1 MPDTPSNPSQ
11 WFKDKSNTL
20 SKWYQN
26 KDSTIRKYV
35 RYMLSRTAQMFV
47 YQNLPSTMSPQFME
61 TALQSYG
68 QLCIAR
74 IPSSALLPDAVIN
87 TDELLPTDPIPG
99 PGVDLDRIIEQADE
113 ATDELTGS
121 SAASS
126 LANGIYYFK
135 TETGGRPDIYY
146 RPTKCIVANPL
157 FKESQSFTI
166 GKDCVLL
173 RNDIYSQGLL
183 PIMFRYAK
191 EYIESDITIIST
203 FLNTR
208 VRTIIEASNG
218 PEIESARA
226 FLADIE
232 AGKMSVI
239 TSRPML
245 DGIKVWSEAN
255 ASTASILAQVIEAR
269 QALQVAWY
277 NELGI
282 DPNFSLK
289 REYVS
294 AEEIGSNTDLLM
306 PLVDHML
313 VCRKNGVDAI
323 NRIFGTDIKV
333 EKASAWAH
341 KSRMAQSNAVEL
353 VSELSQENKDGENDN
368 VSGNAEPDKN
378 SA

>member
-1 MPDTPSNPSQ
+1 MPDTPPNPST
-11 WFKDKSNTL
+11 WFRDRASNL
-20 SKWYQN
+20 AKWYQN

-35 RYMLSRTAQMFV
+35 RYMLSRTTQMFV
-47 YQNLPSTMSPQFME
+47 YHNMPASISPQFME
-61 TALQSYG
+61 TALQEYG

-74 IPSSALLPDAVIN
+74 IPSSALLPDQVIN
-87 TDELLPTDPIPG
+87 TDELLPLDPIPS
-99 PGVDLDRIIEQADE
+99 PGVDLNKIIETADE
-113 ATDELTGS
+113 ATADLTGS
-121 SAASS
+121 TASS
-126 LANGIYYFK
+126 PSNIYFFQCS
-135 TETGGRPDIYY
+135 TGGRPDIYY

-166 GKDCVLL
+166 GKDCVLM
-173 RNDIYSQGLL
+173 RNDIFAQGLL

-191 EYIESDITIIST
+191 EYIESDITIISS

-208 VRTIIEASNG
+208 VRTIIEASEG
-218 PEIESARA
+218 PEIESARQ

-232 AGKMSVI
+232 AGKMSAI
-239 TSRPML
+239 TSRPL
-245 DGIKVWSEAN
+245 IDGIKVWTESQ
-255 ASTASILAQVIEAR
+255 SSSASILTQVIEAR

-313 VCRKNGVDAI
+313 VCRKNAVDAI
-323 NRIFGTDIKV
+323 NRLFGTNIEV

-341 KSRMAQSNAVEL
+341 KSRMAQSNAIEL
-353 VSELSQENKDGENDN
+353 VSELSQEGGNGNGPNDN
-368 VSGNAEPDKN
+368 VSSDSEPDKN
-378 SA
+378 PA

>member
-1 MPDTPSNPSQ
+1 MADTPANPSQ
-11 WFKDKSNTL
+11 WFKDSSNRL

-26 KDSTIRKYV
+26 KESTIRKYV

-47 YQNLPSTMSPQFME
+47 YNNMPNSISPLFME
-61 TALQSYG
+61 TALQEYG

-74 IPSSALLPDAVIN
+74 VPNSELLSGNVIN
-87 TDELLPTDPIPG
+87 TDELLPLDPIPS
-99 PGVDLDRIIEQADE
+99 PGVDLQQIIETADE
-113 ATDELTGS
+113 PTQDLTGS
-121 SAASS
+121 TADASATSD
-126 LANGIYYFK
+126 IYYFQCS
-135 TETGGRPDIYY
+135 TGGRPDIYY

-157 FKESQSFTI
+157 FKESHSFTI
-166 GKDCVLL
+166 GKDCVLI
-173 RNDIYSQGLL
+173 RNDIFSQGLL

-191 EYIESDITIIST
+191 EYIEADITIVSS

-208 VRTIIEASNG
+208 VRTIIEASEG
-218 PEIESARA
+218 PEIESARQ

-232 AGKMSVI
+232 AGKMSAI
-239 TSRPML
+239 TSRPLL
-245 DGIKVWSEAN
+245 DGIKVWSESQSSS
-255 ASTASILAQVIEAR
+255 ASVLTQVIEAR
-269 QALQVAWY
+269 QGLQVAWY

-313 VCRKNGVDAI
+313 VCRKEAVDAV
-323 NRIFGTDIKV
+323 NRLFGTNIEV

-341 KSRMAQSNAVEL
+341 KSRMAQSNAI
-353 VSELSQENKDGENDN
+353 ELSAEIGEKGGNGDND
-368 VSGNAEPDKN
+368 VSDDTESNED
-378 SA
+378 ST